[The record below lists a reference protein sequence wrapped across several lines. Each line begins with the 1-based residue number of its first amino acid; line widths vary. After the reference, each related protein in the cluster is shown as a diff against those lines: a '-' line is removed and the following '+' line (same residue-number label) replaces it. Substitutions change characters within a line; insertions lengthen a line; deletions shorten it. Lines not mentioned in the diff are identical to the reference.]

1 MERFIDWTNTVAS
14 WFVDLPVGWQM
25 FFALLILIPICLVIA
40 KFLLLPI
47 IDAVQNAYRRRVDVH
62 NVIEPA
68 VVENVDERATTAAGV
83 AADGTAHSDSR

>member
-1 MERFIDWTNTVAS
+1 MEQFIDWTNSAAS

-25 FFALLILIPICLVIA
+25 FFALLVLIPICFVIA
-40 KFLLLPI
+40 QFILLPI

-68 VVENVDERATTAAGV
+68 LYEETSETPPSGTDTARTT
-83 AADGTAHSDSR
+83 TSRSDAQ